1 MQNRLRRTAA
11 VFAALHLCVLLLVAA
26 GCGMSAE
33 RGGYAAPSPTPTTQ
47 PSYTLCDP
55 ALLVFCNPGQT
66 ITVARGS
73 RFAIVL
79 AASPGT
85 GYRWRI
91 TQQPDTAIVQ
101 ASDGGDYQQDPA
113 TFGLVPGRGQDV
125 WTFTAAGPGKVVVAF
140 QYIGPNG
147 APSLNPYNSPVFVV
161 VVT

>member
-11 VFAALHLCVLLLVAA
+11 MFGALPFCALLLVAA
-26 GCGMSAE
+26 GCGGSTE
-33 RGGYAAPSPTPTTQ
+33 RGGFAAPSPTPAAR

-55 ALLVFCNPGQT
+55 ALLVFCDPSQT

-73 RFAIVL
+73 RVAIVL
-79 AASPGT
+79 ADSPGT
-85 GYRWRI
+85 GFRWRI
-91 TQQPDTAIVQ
+91 MQQPDSAIVQ
-101 ASDGGDYQQDPA
+101 APDGGDYQQDPA

-125 WTFTAAGPGKVVVAF
+125 WTFTATGPGKVVVAF